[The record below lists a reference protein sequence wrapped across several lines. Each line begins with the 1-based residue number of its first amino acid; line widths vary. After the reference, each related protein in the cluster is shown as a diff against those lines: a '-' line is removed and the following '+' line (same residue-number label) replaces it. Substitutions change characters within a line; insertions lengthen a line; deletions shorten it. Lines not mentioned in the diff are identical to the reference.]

1 MNIFGYIDTFF
12 SSLNKFTVMN
22 DIFFIF
28 IGLFLFTV
36 LIVIISTSKSYEA
49 RLIKAIDMLNAYFVD
64 NPQITEDNLV
74 PFNMKMKT
82 NKVPKQL
89 RKQWQQFVL
98 YREKKASEYMS
109 YDSCVTIPIKN
120 STYTRDINILNSIS
134 WILAVLS
141 FVVGIY
147 MIIADDVVTVVCRA
161 SIIPAIIIVF
171 NILVKIFLDLR
182 HNAII
187 SDLNQNYQYF
197 EVNIDKATE
206 TLPEYVDYEVLFDR
220 NEIKKGIPMLYAYLQ
235 KRAEMEKK
243 ELERARLKNVHH
255 EQFNFDEAGVASS
268 LVLDRAMQE
277 AESYIA
283 ERKKLM
289 QDIEQINSDITQEE
303 MNFREITKE
312 YQRQMQVSKE
322 TFDNFKAQ
330 LEDASSTIEINY
342 LKKQQQQELD
352 RQRNLERDFD
362 TASDRN
368 KKILQSYQEELNGVE
383 NEIKKARNTLERG
396 MMSEFQTYSGKV
408 YDEAV
413 KTVQANQQKKFEEMK
428 NTIKELEERLVA
440 KNNELESFY
449 NAQTSEGYP
458 LPQPGMVT
466 KINTPTPKTPRPAP
480 VVNTPEPQPVYS
492 EQEPVVMNKELF
504 DINQPTTEYADENA
518 EPIHEEFDYQAEEED
533 LADYGTLEDEAFD
546 YQDDAEEYPED
557 QGFDYQTEDSEE
569 FDYQSEE
576 PVEADQPEEPV
587 NNFNFTEESTRDFD
601 YTDEEDEG
609 EEGEEL
615 DVDLAEE
622 ESDEGDML
630 EDDFTMPEEESI
642 ARELRI
648 PVVAKPVENKPVV
661 AQPVEPKPQQNKPVE
676 AAPVV
681 RKSPG
686 RPRKPVVE
694 SKEPKRKA
702 GRPRKVVTEPV
713 VKKSPGRPRK
723 EVVEPVVKKG
733 PGRPKK
739 EIVAAVAKKGPGRP
753 KKEVSQPTVTKKRPG
768 RPKKNSNVRDIEAY
782 LREIDDEIAKESAKL
797 KASEEQLAKI
807 SKRK

>member
-1 MNIFGYIDTFF
+1 M
-12 SSLNKFTVMN
+12 SQ
-22 DIFFIF
+22 IFFVF
-28 IGLFLFTV
+28 VGLFLFTV
-36 LIVIISTSKSYEA
+36 FVVIISTSKSYEA
-49 RLIKAIDMLNAYFVD
+49 RLIKAIDSLNSYFVD

-74 PFNMKMKT
+74 PFNMRMKT
-82 NKVPKQL
+82 SKVPKQL

-109 YDSCVTIPIKN
+109 YDACVTIPIKN
-120 STYTRDINILNSIS
+120 STYTRDVGILNSIS

-141 FVVGIY
+141 FVVGLY
-147 MIIADDVVTVVCRA
+147 MVDGEVITILCR
-161 SIIPAIIIVF
+161 SSLIPAIIIVF
-171 NILVKIFLDLR
+171 NILISIFLELR

-206 TLPEYVDYEVLFDR
+206 TLPEYVDYEVLFDK

-268 LVLDRAMQE
+268 LVLERAMQE

-289 QDIEQINSDITQEE
+289 QDIEQINGDITQEE

-322 TFDNFKAQ
+322 TFDNFKSQ

-383 NEIKKARNTLERG
+383 AEIKKARNTLERG

-413 KTVQANQQKKFEEMK
+413 KAVEKAQREKFNEMK
-428 NTIKELEERLVA
+428 NTIKDLEERLVA
-440 KNNELESFY
+440 KNNELDSYY
-449 NAQTSEGYP
+449 NAQSNEGHP
-458 LPQPGMVT
+458 LPQPGMIT
-466 KINTPTPKTPRPAP
+466 KLSTPAKPAP
-480 VVNTPEPQPVYS
+480 VQPVVSEPEPVYADSQPEYT
-492 EQEPVVMNKELF
+492 EPEPVAVNEVPTQ
-504 DINQPTTEYADENA
+504 IYQPSRSSMVGLDKNYNVAENVEYHTDADEMYEDYPA
-518 EPIHEEFDYQAEEED
+518 DEEFDYSEEEEQPQSTD
-533 LADYGTLEDEAFD
+533 TPANEFD
-546 YQDDAEEYPED
+546 YQDEDEGFDFQEESD
-557 QGFDYQTEDSEE
+557 DFDYQDED
-569 FDYQSEE
+569 D
-576 PVEADQPEEPV
+576 
-587 NNFNFTEESTRDFD
+587 
-601 YTDEEDEG
+601 

-622 ESDEGDML
+622 YADEGDMSAPI
-630 EDDFTMPEEESI
+630 FTTPKDESRD
-642 ARELRI
+642 RENVERPVAPA
-648 PVVAKPVENKPVV
+648 PVVNINRQYME
-661 AQPVEPKPQQNKPVE
+661 QPV
-676 AAPVV
+676 APVV
-681 RKSPG
+681 R
-686 RPRKPVVE
+686 
-694 SKEPKRKA
+694 
-702 GRPRKVVTEPV
+702 
-713 VKKSPGRPRK
+713 KSPGRPRK
-723 EVVEPVVKKG
+723 EVVEPVIKKGPGRPRKEISEPVVKKGPGRPRKEEAQAVAKKGPGRPRKEESQAVVKKG

-739 EIVAAVAKKGPGRP
+739 DHA
-753 KKEVSQPTVTKKRPG
+753 QPTITKKRPG
-768 RPKKNSNVRDIEAY
+768 RPKKSSNVKDIEAY

-797 KASEEQLAKI
+797 KASEEQLAQI